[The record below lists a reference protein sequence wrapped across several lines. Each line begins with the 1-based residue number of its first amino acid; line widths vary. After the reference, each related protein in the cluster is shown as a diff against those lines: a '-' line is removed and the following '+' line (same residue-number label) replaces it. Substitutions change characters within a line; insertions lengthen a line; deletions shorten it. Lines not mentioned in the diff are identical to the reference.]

1 MPVCGTMTAAKA
13 QIRSDLIDKLIA
25 IKGYLVEASR
35 IFMPAVH
42 EKAMAVAHDFRRE
55 ACLVQVPGRPEFPG
69 AGLPKPA
76 NFASQGA
83 PSLRTRNFRRSCW
96 RLDAGQLA
104 SS

>member
-69 AGLPKPA
+69 AGLPQACEFHQPGRA
-76 NFASQGA
+76 IA
-83 PSLRTRNFRRSCW
+83 PHQEFPTLLLEIGRWPT
-96 RLDAGQLA
+96 
-104 SS
+104 